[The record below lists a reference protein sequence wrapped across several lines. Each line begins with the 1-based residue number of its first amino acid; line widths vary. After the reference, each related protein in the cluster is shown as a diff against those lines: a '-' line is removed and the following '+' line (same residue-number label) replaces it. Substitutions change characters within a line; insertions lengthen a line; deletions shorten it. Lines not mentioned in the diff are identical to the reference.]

1 MRLATAVEQA
11 GEAILITDRDA
22 HIVYVNPAF
31 EQVSGF
37 SRAELVGHNPRLL
50 QSGRHGPEFYAAM
63 WSALRAGE
71 TWRGTLFNLRKDGV
85 LYEVDAVISPLR
97 DSRGEVDSYV
107 GVERD
112 ISRERALERELV
124 EAGRMEAVGQLA
136 GGIAHDFNNLLT
148 AIAGYAELL
157 RNEVPADSES
167 QADVDEILR
176 ASRSAAGLVRQL
188 LAFGR
193 RQVLEPAGLGLD
205 VLVEQLRPMLAGLL
219 GPRVKFEAA
228 SSGPVAPVFADPGQI
243 EQVLVNLAVNA
254 RDAMPD
260 GGVLTIATG
269 ETDLDSEYTR
279 AHSMAVPGRYAT
291 LTVSD
296 TGTGMSDDTL
306 SHVFEPFFTTKGPGK
321 GTGLGLATVY
331 GIVRQ
336 SGGSVTA
343 TSELGRGSAFTVFL
357 PLVEPRPPE
366 PAETRA
372 VAEPL
377 PARSGTIL
385 VVEDDDP
392 VRGFAIR
399 VLQRAGYRVIAASGG
414 AAALAAAREQTIDLL
429 LTDVVMPTMSGREVA
444 NRLAAVV
451 PGLRVLFVSGHD
463 ESTIVRQGVLEPN
476 LRYLAKPFTA
486 EALVGAVD
494 AVMEGRTSRQ

>member
-1 MRLATAVEQA
+1 M
-11 GEAILITDRDA
+11 
-22 HIVYVNPAF
+22 
-31 EQVSGF
+31 
-37 SRAELVGHNPRLL
+37 
-50 QSGRHGPEFYAAM
+50 
-63 WSALRAGE
+63 
-71 TWRGTLFNLRKDGV
+71 
-85 LYEVDAVISPLR
+85 
-97 DSRGEVDSYV
+97 
-107 GVERD
+107 
-112 ISRERALERELV
+112 
-124 EAGRMEAVGQLA
+124 
-136 GGIAHDFNNLLT
+136 
-148 AIAGYAELL
+148 
-157 RNEVPADSES
+157 
-167 QADVDEILR
+167 
-176 ASRSAAGLVRQL
+176 
-188 LAFGR
+188 
-193 RQVLEPAGLGLD
+193 
-205 VLVEQLRPMLAGLL
+205 
-219 GPRVKFEAA
+219 
-228 SSGPVAPVFADPGQI
+228 ADPGQM
-243 EQVLVNLAVNA
+243 EQVIVNLAVNA